1 MKVSSKSIRMIGVTV
16 LIGLFLGFMVGEKLT
31 LRSFENKTPVT
42 FYYADNY
49 SGDLTGTIESKKV
62 YTVVDE
68 DGKYY
73 IVTKDIYDSVN
84 EGDSLSSITE

>member
-1 MKVSSKSIRMIGVTV
+1 MKVSSKRIR
-16 LIGLFLGFMVGEKLT
+16 LIGATALVAAFAGFMVGEKLAH
-31 LRSFENKTPVT
+31 RSFKNKTPVT

-49 SGDLTGTIESKKV
+49 SGDLSSTIESKEV
-62 YTVVDE
+62 YTIVD
-68 DGKYY
+68 GNGNHF